1 MIGRM
6 VIPFCFI
13 GTSRKALVPGRWQS
27 MVEMSYEAIAGMIR
41 DVWIDKSEIII
52 RYYEVEIA
60 GGKRVLLPA
69 NFSRVDRNRG
79 EVRVQSILAS
89 QFADVPGIKNP
100 DQITLLEEDK
110 VCAYYGGGTLYATP
124 GRAEPRL

>member
-1 MIGRM
+1 
-6 VIPFCFI
+6 
-13 GTSRKALVPGRWQS
+13 
-27 MVEMSYEAIAGMIR
+27 
-41 DVWIDKSEIII
+41 
-52 RYYEVEIA
+52 VEIA

>member
-1 MIGRM
+1 VKIVPMRAAPSFFVADGDPDPRGMTVIGADR
-6 VIPFCFI
+6 
-13 GTSRKALVPGRWQS
+13 G
-27 MVEMSYEAIAGMIR
+27 IAGTIR